1 MIKGKTI
8 LITSNC
14 QCLKLRNM
22 WNVGT
27 SDLPREPDN
36 CTKGNWQYTSIPLR
50 KGEKPNKSLEE
61 ISCSNNRDKPAK

>member
-8 LITSNC
+8 LITGNC

-36 CTKGNWQYTSIPLR
+36 CIKGNWQYTSILLR
-50 KGEKPNKSLEE
+50 KGGETQQVF
-61 ISCSNNRDKPAK
+61 RGDFMF

>member
-50 KGEKPNKSLEE
+50 KGGETQQVFKGDFML
-61 ISCSNNRDKPAK
+61 

>member
-8 LITSNC
+8 LITGNC
-14 QCLKLRNM
+14 QCLKPRNM

-27 SDLPREPDN
+27 SDLPQELDN

-50 KGEKPNKSLEE
+50 KGGETQ
-61 ISCSNNRDKPAK
+61 